1 MASLNGLS
9 LVNAGSLLPSLLT
22 RESLIPSLDLGISFF
37 IGGSLLLSLVRVLF
51 NEVSL
56 KGRFN
61 ELFVNKLEIWF
72 LDKLESLDLF
82 VSQEGLDP
90 LCTPLVSSG
99 SPSSSPPNLKSEAP
113 SLVSEAPGLESEGS
127 KAVDLAGSG
136 LPNPALSL
144 LGNDP
149 SN

>member
-1 MASLNGLS
+1 MLLPNPKMASLNGLS

-22 RESLIPSLDLGISFF
+22 RELGISFF

-72 LDKLESLDLF
+72 LDKLDSLDLI

-99 SPSSSPPNLKSEAP
+99 SPSSSEAP
-113 SLVSEAPGLESEGS
+113 CLVSEAPGLESVGS

>member
-22 RESLIPSLDLGISFF
+22 RESLIPSLELGISLFMV
-37 IGGSLLLSLVRVLF
+37 GSLLLSLVRALF

-72 LDKLESLDLF
+72 LDKLESLDLI

-90 LCTPLVSSG
+90 LCTPLGSSG
-99 SPSSSPPNLKSEAP
+99 SPSSSEAP
-113 SLVSEAPGLESEGS
+113 CLVSEAPGLESVGS

>member
-1 MASLNGLS
+1 M
-9 LVNAGSLLPSLLT
+9 V
-22 RESLIPSLDLGISFF
+22 
-37 IGGSLLLSLVRVLF
+37 GSLLLSLVRVLF

-113 SLVSEAPGLESEGS
+113 SLVSEAPGLESEAPGLVSEGS